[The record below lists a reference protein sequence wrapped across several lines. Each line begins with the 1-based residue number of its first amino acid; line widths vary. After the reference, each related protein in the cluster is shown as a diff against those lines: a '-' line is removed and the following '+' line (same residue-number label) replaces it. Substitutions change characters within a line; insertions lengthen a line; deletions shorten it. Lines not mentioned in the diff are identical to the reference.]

1 MSVVFTT
8 AQAMITAAALL
19 TLYRLLRG
27 PAALDRIVALDVVV
41 TLVIAGTA
49 VHMAAHAEVTPLPV
63 LLVLALLAFIG
74 SVSAAHLVEERKHM
88 R

>member
-1 MSVVFTT
+1 MSIVFTT
-8 AQAMITAAALL
+8 ALAMITAAALL
-19 TLYRLLRG
+19 TLFRLLRG
-27 PAALDRIVALDVVV
+27 PAALDRIVALDVLV

-49 VHMAAHAEVTPLPV
+49 VHAAARADPTPLPV

-74 SVSAAHLVEERKHM
+74 SIAAAHLVEEREHM

>member
-1 MSVVFTT
+1 MSIVFTT

-19 TLYRLLRG
+19 TLFRLLRG
-27 PAALDRIVALDVVV
+27 PAALDRIVALDVLV
-41 TLVIAGTA
+41 TLVIAGAA
-49 VHMAAHAEVTPLPV
+49 VHTAARADPTPLPV

-74 SVSAAHLVEERKHM
+74 SVAAAHLVEEREHM

>member
-19 TLYRLLRG
+19 TLLRLLRG

-49 VHMAAHAEVTPLPV
+49 VHMAAHSEATPLPV

-74 SVSAAHLVEERKHM
+74 SVAAAHLVEEREHM